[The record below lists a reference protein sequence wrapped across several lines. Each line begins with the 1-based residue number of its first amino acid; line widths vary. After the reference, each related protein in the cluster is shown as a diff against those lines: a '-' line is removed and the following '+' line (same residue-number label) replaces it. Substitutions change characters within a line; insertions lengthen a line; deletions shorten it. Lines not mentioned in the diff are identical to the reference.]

1 MTTLGKLLTYLNV
14 LFSITLMMWA
24 VSAYANRVNY
34 LDYKDG
40 TESKKGQISQ
50 LKDEID
56 KLQKSIAEAQA
67 NYGKRATELVVIE
80 GRRDYRYARL
90 QARLAEARGTGGR
103 QPVFKVQ
110 LPIQSTEPGATAFTD
125 VDREGP
131 VMLDIQN
138 KPLRGLRVLQ
148 EELETEIREQT
159 LQLEGQQKLNPA
171 QIGQLVPQ
179 VGQPP
184 FNQAAQDM
192 GIADLRELHG
202 RLSDAIAD
210 ADLAA
215 EKQKFVR
222 LHLDDET
229 SFLADKRV
237 TWLAE
242 LQTLERR
249 QRQLEA
255 EIRRLGGTP

>member
-1 MTTLGKLLTYLNV
+1 MTALGKALTYVNV
-14 LFSITLMMWA
+14 LVAITLMMWA

-40 TESKKGQISQ
+40 TEAKKGQISQ
-50 LKDEID
+50 LKEEIE
-56 KLQKSIAEAQA
+56 KLSKAAADAQA
-67 NYGKRATELVVIE
+67 NYGARASELVELE
-80 GRRDYRYARL
+80 GRRDYRYGKL

-103 QPVFKVQ
+103 QPLFKVQ
-110 LPIQSTEPGATAFTD
+110 LDTGDRRPGQPVFTD
-125 VDREGP
+125 VDKDGP
-131 VMLDIQN
+131 GMLDIQN

-159 LQLEGQQKLNPA
+159 LQLEGQTQLNQQQKA
-171 QIGQLVPQ
+171 QLLQLIGQPA
-179 VGQPP
+179 
-184 FNQAAQDM
+184 FNQLVQNM
-192 GIADLRELHG
+192 GIAELRETHG

-215 EKQKFVR
+215 EKQRFVR
-222 LHLDDET
+222 LHLVDET
-229 SFLADKRV
+229 AFLADKRV
-237 TWLAE
+237 NWQEE
-242 LQTLERR
+242 LRTLERR

>member
-1 MTTLGKLLTYLNV
+1 MTALGKLLTYVNV
-14 LFSITLMMWA
+14 LVAVTLMMWA

-50 LKDEID
+50 LKEEIE
-56 KLQKSIAEAQA
+56 KLQRSATEAQA
-67 NYGKRATELVVIE
+67 NYGKRASELVAIE
-80 GRRDYRYARL
+80 GRRDYRYTKL

-103 QPVFKVQ
+103 QPVFRVQ
-110 LPIQSTEPGATAFTD
+110 LPGNTPAETAFTD
-125 VDREGP
+125 VDRDGP

-148 EELETEIREQT
+148 EELETEIREQG
-159 LQLEGQQKLNPA
+159 LQLEGQEKLNQQQKA
-171 QIGQLVPQ
+171 QLLQL
-179 VGQPP
+179 VGQPAYDQLLQ
-184 FNQAAQDM
+184 NM
-192 GIADLRELHG
+192 GIAELRETHG

-215 EKQKFVR
+215 EKQRFVR
-222 LHLDDET
+222 LHLEDET
-229 SFLADKRV
+229 SFLADQRV
-237 TWLAE
+237 NWLV
-242 LQTLERR
+242 LQQTLERR

>member
-1 MTTLGKLLTYLNV
+1 MTAFGKVLTYINV
-14 LFSITLMMWA
+14 LVAVTLMMWA

-56 KLQKSIAEAQA
+56 KLQRSITEAQA
-67 NYGKRATELVVIE
+67 NYGKRASELVAIE

-110 LPIQSTEPGATAFTD
+110 LPIAGNIPGEAAFTD

-148 EELETEIREQT
+148 EELETEIRE
-159 LQLEGQQKLNPA
+159 
-171 QIGQLVPQ
+171 
-179 VGQPP
+179 
-184 FNQAAQDM
+184 
-192 GIADLRELHG
+192 
-202 RLSDAIAD
+202 
-210 ADLAA
+210 
-215 EKQKFVR
+215 
-222 LHLDDET
+222 
-229 SFLADKRV
+229 KRS
-237 TWLAE
+237 E
-242 LQTLERR
+242 ERR
-249 QRQLEA
+249 VGKECRS
-255 EIRRLGGTP
+255 RWSPYH

>member
-50 LKDEID
+50 LKDEVE
-56 KLQKSIAEAQA
+56 KLQKSITEAQA

-90 QARLAEARGTGGR
+90 QARLDEARGTGGR

-110 LPIQSTEPGATAFTD
+110 LAIAGNTPGEAAFTD

-148 EELETEIREQT
+148 EELETEIREQA
-159 LQLEGQQKLNPA
+159 LQLEGQEKLNQQQKA
-171 QIGQLVPQ
+171 QLLQL
-179 VGQPP
+179 VGQPAYDQLLQ
-184 FNQAAQDM
+184 NM
-192 GIADLRELHG
+192 GIAELRETHG

-215 EKQKFVR
+215 EKQRFVR
-222 LHLDDET
+222 LHLEDET

-237 TWLAE
+237 NWLAE

>member
-1 MTTLGKLLTYLNV
+1 MSGLGKFLTYVNV
-14 LFSITLMMWA
+14 LFAVTLMAWA

-40 TESKKGQISQ
+40 AETKKGQISQ
-50 LKDEID
+50 LKEEID
-56 KLQKSIAEAQA
+56 KLQKSAAEAQA
-67 NYGKRATELVVIE
+67 AYGARAAELVAVE

-90 QARLAEARGTGGR
+90 QNRLIEARGMGGR

-110 LPIQSTEPGATAFTD
+110 LDLPTREAGQPVYTD

-138 KPLRGLRVLQ
+138 KPLRGLKVLQ
-148 EELETEIREQT
+148 EELETEIREQG
-159 LQLEGQQKLNPA
+159 LQLEGQQRLNA
-171 QIGQLVPQ
+171 QQQAALLQQ
-179 VGQPP
+179 VGQSA
-184 FNQAAQDM
+184 FNQALQGM
-192 GIADLRELHG
+192 GIAELRETHG

-210 ADLAA
+210 TDLAT
-215 EKQKFVR
+215 EKQRFVR
-222 LHLDDET
+222 SHLADET

-237 TWLAE
+237 DWLEE
-242 LQTLERR
+242 LGTLERR